1 MKKSSE
7 FFIGLFSCILLVVL
21 YWGINFLKGENLF
34 SNKRFYYALY
44 ENIDGLTISRP
55 VTVNGF
61 KVGQVSNI
69 SFQPGVKANL
79 IVEFAIEESIS
90 FSNLSIL
97 EIYDADIM
105 GTKSVQLK
113 IIEDGEVAIS
123 GDTLIGAIASGLT
136 SEVSEQFGSVKVG
149 LDQLIISFDKVL
161 NEINSL
167 SSTANRILLNNE
179 HAMKESVNNVLSIS
193 NVVENQA
200 ERINDI
206 LVNLSNVSDSI
217 SNINFI
223 EISDN
228 IDNLSNQFESLLMN
242 MQSNES
248 TIGKILTNDSLYSQ
262 LSNTLINMDS
272 LLVDLRNN
280 PKKYVN
286 FSVFG
291 GDNKQ

>member
-1 MKKSSE
+1 MRNLKKSSE
-7 FFIGLFSCILLVVL
+7 FLIGLFTCILLVVL

-69 SFQPGVKANL
+69 SFQPGPEAHL
-79 IVEFAIEESIS
+79 IVEFSIEENIS
-90 FSNLSIL
+90 FSNSSIL

-113 IIEDGEVAIS
+113 IIEDGVLALS
-123 GDTLIGAIASGLT
+123 GDTLIGTIASGLT

-161 NEINSL
+161 NEVNSL

-179 HAMKESVNNVLSIS
+179 NNMKKSMNNVLSIS
-193 NVVENQA
+193 NVVENQSKN
-200 ERINDI
+200 IDNI
-206 LVNLSNVSDSI
+206 LNNISNISDSI
-217 SNINFI
+217 NQINFI
-223 EISDN
+223 ETSNNIASISYQLN
-228 IDNLSNQFESLLMN
+228 SLLFDI
-242 MQSNES
+242 QSTNS
-248 TIGKILTNDSLYSQ
+248 SLGKLITEDSIYNQ
-262 LSNTLINMDS
+262 LSHTLINLDS
-272 LLVDLRNN
+272 LLIDLKSN

-291 GDNKQ
+291 GD

>member
-7 FFIGLFSCILLVVL
+7 FLIGLFTCILLVVL

-69 SFQPGVKANL
+69 SFQPGPEAHL
-79 IVEFAIEESIS
+79 IVEFSIEENIS
-90 FSNLSIL
+90 FSNSSIL

-113 IIEDGEVAIS
+113 IIEDGVLALS
-123 GDTLIGAIASGLT
+123 GDTLIGTIASGLT

-161 NEINSL
+161 NEVNSL

-179 HAMKESVNNVLSIS
+179 NNMKKSMNNVLSIS
-193 NVVENQA
+193 NVVENQSKN
-200 ERINDI
+200 IDNI
-206 LVNLSNVSDSI
+206 LNNISNISDSI
-217 SNINFI
+217 NQINFI
-223 EISDN
+223 ETSNNIASISYQLN
-228 IDNLSNQFESLLMN
+228 SLLFDI
-242 MQSNES
+242 QSTNS
-248 TIGKILTNDSLYSQ
+248 SLGKLITEDSIYNQ
-262 LSNTLINMDS
+262 LSHTLINLDS
-272 LLVDLRNN
+272 LLIDLKSN

-291 GDNKQ
+291 GD

>member
-1 MKKSSE
+1 
-7 FFIGLFSCILLVVL
+7 LLVVL

-69 SFQPGVKANL
+69 SFQPGPEAHL
-79 IVEFAIEESIS
+79 IVEFSIEENIS
-90 FSNLSIL
+90 FSNSSIL

-113 IIEDGEVAIS
+113 IIEDGVLALS
-123 GDTLIGAIASGLT
+123 GDTLIGTIASGLT

-161 NEINSL
+161 NEVNSL

-179 HAMKESVNNVLSIS
+179 NNMKKSMNNVLSIS
-193 NVVENQA
+193 NVVENQSKN
-200 ERINDI
+200 IDNI
-206 LVNLSNVSDSI
+206 LNNISNISDSI
-217 SNINFI
+217 NQINFI
-223 EISDN
+223 ETSNNIASISYQLN
-228 IDNLSNQFESLLMN
+228 SLLFDI
-242 MQSNES
+242 QSTNS
-248 TIGKILTNDSLYSQ
+248 SLGKLITEDSIYNQ
-262 LSNTLINMDS
+262 LSHTLINLDS
-272 LLVDLRNN
+272 LLIDLKSN

-291 GDNKQ
+291 GD